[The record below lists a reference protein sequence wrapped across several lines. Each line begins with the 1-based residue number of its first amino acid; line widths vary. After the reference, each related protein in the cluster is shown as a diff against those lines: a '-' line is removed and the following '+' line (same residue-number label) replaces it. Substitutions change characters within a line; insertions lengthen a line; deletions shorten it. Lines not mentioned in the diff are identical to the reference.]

1 MQSREGGAMLKDRL
15 ERVYDNFKLNFY
27 MNVFNSFEQEE
38 ETLTLVEIIACEV
51 IYLFENPTI
60 SELSNF
66 MGVSQPNMTYR
77 VNSLVKKGYVKKKV
91 GKSDRR
97 ETRLELTDKFLQY
110 EKDKSGYIG
119 LVSSRVEEKFSKEEV
134 DSLNRIL
141 ETIAEELMLE
151 CSNTVES

>member
-1 MQSREGGAMLKDRL
+1 MLKDRL

-27 MNVFNSFEQEE
+27 MNVFNSFEQGE

-141 ETIAEELMLE
+141 ETIAEELMPE

>member
-1 MQSREGGAMLKDRL
+1 MLKDRL

-110 EKDKSGYIG
+110 EKNKSGYIG

-141 ETIAEELMLE
+141 ETIAEELMPE

>member
-1 MQSREGGAMLKDRL
+1 MLKDRL
-15 ERVYDNFKLNFY
+15 EKVYDNFKLSFY

-119 LVSSRVEEKFSKEEV
+119 LVSSRVEERFSKEEV

-141 ETIAEELMLE
+141 ETIAEELMPE
-151 CSNTVES
+151 CRNPADS

>member
-1 MQSREGGAMLKDRL
+1 MLKDRL
-15 ERVYDNFKLNFY
+15 EKVYDNFKLSFY

-77 VNSLVKKGYVKKKV
+77 LNSLVKKGYVKKKV

-119 LVSSRVEEKFSKEEV
+119 LVSSRVEERFSKEEV

-141 ETIAEELMLE
+141 ETIAEELMPE
-151 CSNTVES
+151 CRNPADS

>member
-1 MQSREGGAMLKDRL
+1 MLKDRL

-141 ETIAEELMLE
+141 ETIAEELMPE

>member
-1 MQSREGGAMLKDRL
+1 MLKDRL
-15 ERVYDNFKLNFY
+15 EKVYDNFKLSFY

-77 VNSLVKKGYVKKKV
+77 VNSLVNKGYVKKKV

-119 LVSSRVEEKFSKEEV
+119 LVSSRVEERFSKEEV

-141 ETIAEELMLE
+141 ETIAEELMPE
-151 CSNTVES
+151 CRNPADS